1 MRHLPLSITFALI
14 AAAIWLAGC
23 AGDPKPAPIPREVM
37 VPVSV
42 PCVVDPGREPDYP
55 DTDAALAAAPD
66 VASGVKLLMAGR
78 ILRMA
83 REGEWKAAA
92 SGCGAP

>member
-1 MRHLPLSITFALI
+1 MIDTLKITLI
-14 AAAIWLAGC
+14 VAAIWLAGC
-23 AGDPKPAPIPREVM
+23 AGPPKPAPIPREVM

-42 PCVVDPGREPDYP
+42 PCVVDPGPDPTYP
-55 DTDAALAAAPD
+55 DTDAALAATPD

-92 SGCGAP
+92 SGCRAPP

>member
-14 AAAIWLAGC
+14 VAAIWLAGC
-23 AGDPKPAPIPREVM
+23 AGTPKPAPIPREVM

-42 PCVVDPGREPDYP
+42 PCVVDPGPDPVYP

-66 VASGVKLLMAGR
+66 VATGVRLITAGR
-78 ILRMA
+78 LLRDA
-83 REGEWKAAA
+83 RIGELKAALA
-92 SGCGAP
+92 GCAP